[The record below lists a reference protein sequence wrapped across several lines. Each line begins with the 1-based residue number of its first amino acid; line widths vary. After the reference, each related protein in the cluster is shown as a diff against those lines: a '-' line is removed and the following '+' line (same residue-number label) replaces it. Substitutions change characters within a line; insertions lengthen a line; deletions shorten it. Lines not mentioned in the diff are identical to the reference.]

1 MGYLPF
7 VKLSV
12 RLASRLKAVALL
24 AILLLAPLFLFFP
37 PDGMER
43 AQWAQFAGRFHFLVI
58 HFPIALILL
67 VPVLELAGRRRSSPG
82 PDFHLDLILA
92 LATYSAIVSSLLG
105 WCLARS
111 GGSSGPLL
119 TQHMWGGFSLAA
131 VCWLCWVLR
140 GSSRDLF
147 YASALLLAAAL
158 VSWTGYRG
166 GQLSQGENHLTEY
179 MPAAVRLIPGMSNYR
194 LADAS
199 LARRGPPTFYSRQI
213 QPIFDEHCTVCH
225 GESKQKGKLR
235 LDSYELLMRGGK
247 HGPVI
252 APGNPGKS
260 ELFRRITLPSS
271 DDDFM
276 PAQGK
281 PPLPANEIKL
291 IQIWIAG
298 GASSTQPMENGK
310 ELASAASS
318 APAAEVTFQKIDMAL
333 VARDR
338 APLASAVAQL
348 QQQFPGAVEYE
359 SRGSADLTVD
369 LSGAGAKFGDQDMSA
384 FKAVAGRIVEAD
396 FSNTAITDR
405 SAGAIAAMTHLRVL
419 RLNRTRVT
427 DATILALASL
437 QQLESLS
444 VFGTAISPAAL
455 PPMSRMPRLAHVY
468 AGETKV
474 SENTS
479 IPQDLKNKVSF

>member
-1 MGYLPF
+1 MKVSFLPAARF
-7 VKLSV
+7 KGL
-12 RLASRLKAVALL
+12 ALL
-24 AILLLAPLFLFFP
+24 AILLLVPLFFFLP
-37 PDGMER
+37 PDGIER

-67 VPVLELAGRRRSSPG
+67 APVLELVGRSRGLSA
-82 PDFHLDLILA
+82 PDLPLDLVLA
-92 LATYSAIVSSLLG
+92 LATCSAIASSFLG

-119 TQHMWGGFSLAA
+119 AQHMWGGFSLAL
-131 VCWLCWVLR
+131 VCWLCWVSR
-140 GSSRDLF
+140 GSGRDLV
-147 YASALLLAAAL
+147 YVSALVLAAAL

-179 MPAAVRLIPGMSNYR
+179 MPAAVRLIPGMSNYHR
-194 LADAS
+194 VNAAM
-199 LARRGPPTFYSRQI
+199 ARRGPPTFYSTQI

-225 GESKQKGKLR
+225 GESKHKGKLR
-235 LDSYELLMRGGK
+235 LDTYELLMRGGK
-247 HGPVI
+247 DGPVV
-252 APGNPGKS
+252 APGRPGKS

-276 PAQGK
+276 PAQNK

-291 IQIWIAG
+291 IQMWIAA
-298 GASSTQPMENGK
+298 GASSTQRVEAAMN
-310 ELASAASS
+310 LASIASS
-318 APAAEVTFQKIDMAL
+318 APPAEVTFQKIDPAL

-338 APLASAVAQL
+338 ALLASAVAQL

-359 SRGSADLTVD
+359 SRGSANLTVD
-369 LSGAGAKFGDQDMSA
+369 MSLAGAKFGDRDMA
-384 FKAVAGRIVEAD
+384 ALQPVAARIVEAD

-419 RLNRTRVT
+419 RLNRTKVT
-427 DATILALASL
+427 DATVLALASL

-455 PPMSRMPRLAHVY
+455 PPMSRMARLSHVY

-474 SENTS
+474 SANTS
-479 IPQDLKNKVSF
+479 IPEDLKNKVSF